1 MTLGDGG
8 TGSPRQLELEKA
20 IYGWPTRTSFMRKGP
35 FHNFDMLDWLYRLTS
50 EDIFKDFVE
59 N

>member
-35 FHNFDMLDWLYRLTS
+35 PHNFDMLDWLYR
-50 EDIFKDFVE
+50 
-59 N
+59 